1 MPWIYPGGRAVWVE
15 DGAKANVEAPRPQ
28 NNAQG
33 SSPAAVA
40 AAASQPFQINLG
52 NLATYRPDQ
61 VVGPVGPAVANDPT
75 PGGPPAPAVD
85 PNKALIDALNA
96 QVSAAQ
102 AAAAEEARKR
112 RANVFDTVSSVL
124 KQYGID
130 SDGTGLSALVR
141 QWAQDDKSA
150 DWIKINLR
158 DTTQYK
164 SRFPAMQEL
173 IARGQAIDE
182 MTYIAQE
189 KTYRAVLQANDL
201 PEGFYD
207 GPEDYARFIA
217 NDVSAKE
224 LSDRV
229 VTAKTFLD
237 ANTDPAYKNALQTYF
252 GISEGG
258 MLAYVLDGDRAQAT
272 LQKQLKAAQF
282 GGAAG
287 MAGFELDASQ
297 AERYGATLGS
307 QYDSFGSDARLSL
320 QSTLS
325 ELGSQAR
332 NDERIAGIDRANEF
346 AKTDVLDAALMG
358 DGEKK
363 LASQARNKR
372 EAGRFSGRSAITEG
386 TLSRQR
392 GI

>member
-1 MPWIYPGGRAVWVE
+1 MSMGAGQYGTMDFSSNVFADLNLWGLTQADFPGVDLAAAERDALRQMGVTPPTATPPPGG
-15 DGAKANVEAPRPQ
+15 
-28 NNAQG
+28 
-33 SSPAAVA
+33 
-40 AAASQPFQINLG
+40 
-52 NLATYRPDQ
+52 
-61 VVGPVGPAVANDPT
+61 GPAP
-75 PGGPPAPAVD
+75 VD
-85 PNKALIDALNA
+85 PNQALIDAMRA
-96 QVSAAQ
+96 QTAAAQ

-112 RANVFDTVSSVL
+112 RTNVFETVSAVL

-130 SDGTGLSALVR
+130 ADGTGLAALVR
-141 QWAQDDKSA
+141 TWSQEDKSA
-150 DWIKINLR
+150 DWIRINLR
-158 DTTQYK
+158 DTSQYK
-164 SRFPAMQEL
+164 ARFPAMTEL
-173 IARGQAIDE
+173 MARGQAIDE

-189 KTYRAVLQANDL
+189 KSYRAVLQANDL
-201 PEGFYD
+201 PAGFYD

-258 MLAYVLDGDRAQAT
+258 MLAYVLDGDRAQT
-272 LQKQLKAAQF
+272 SLQKQLKAAQF

-287 MAGFELDASQ
+287 MAGFDLDASQ

-325 ELGSQAR
+325 ELGTQAR
-332 NDERIAGIDRANEF
+332 NDERIAGIDQANEF

-363 LASQARNKR
+363 LASQARNRR

>member
-1 MPWIYPGGRAVWVE
+1 MSLDFNIMPDMSGFNFYGMTQADFPGVNLAAAERDAVRQV
-15 DGAKANVEAPRPQ
+15 G
-28 NNAQG
+28 G
-33 SSPAAVA
+33 TPAAPA
-40 AAASQPFQINLG
+40 AN
-52 NLATYRPDQ
+52 
-61 VVGPVGPAVANDPT
+61 
-75 PGGPPAPAVD
+75 
-85 PNKALIDALNA
+85 PNQALIDALNA
-96 QVSAAQ
+96 QRIAAENAAQ
-102 AAAAEEARKR
+102 AARDAAADEARR
-112 RANVFDTVSSVL
+112 RRTNVFETVAGVL

-130 SDGTGLSALVR
+130 ADGTGLSALVQ
-141 QWAQDDKSA
+141 QWAQEDKSA
-150 DWIKINLR
+150 DWIRINLR

-164 SRFPAMQEL
+164 ARFPAMQEL
-173 IARGQAIDE
+173 IARGQGIDE

-189 KTYRAVLQANDL
+189 KSYRAVLKANDL

-258 MLAYVLDGDRAQAT
+258 MLAYVLDGDRAQSA
-272 LQKQLKAAQF
+272 LQKQMKAAQF
-282 GGAAG
+282 GGAAN
-287 MAGFELDASQ
+287 MAGFDLDASQ

-325 ELGSQAR
+325 ELGTQAG
-332 NDERIAGIDRANEF
+332 NDARLAGIDQANEF

>member
-1 MPWIYPGGRAVWVE
+1 MA
-15 DGAKANVEAPRPQ
+15 AAN
-28 NNAQG
+28 
-33 SSPAAVA
+33 A
-40 AAASQPFQINLG
+40 AAA
-52 NLATYRPDQ
+52 
-61 VVGPVGPAVANDPT
+61 
-75 PGGPPAPAVD
+75 
-85 PNKALIDALNA
+85 
-96 QVSAAQ
+96 AARE
-102 AAAAEEARKR
+102 AAAEEARKR
-112 RANVFDTVSSVL
+112 RANVFDTVAGVL

-130 SDGTGLSALVR
+130 ADGTGLAALVR
-141 QWAQDDKSA
+141 QWSQDDKSA

-158 DTTQYK
+158 DTSQYK
-164 SRFPAMQEL
+164 ARFPAMQEL

-189 KTYRAVLQANDL
+189 KSYRAVLQANDL

-258 MLAYVLDGDRAQAT
+258 MLAYVLDGDRAQT
-272 LQKQLKAAQF
+272 SLQKQLKAAQF
-282 GGAAG
+282 GGAASL
-287 MAGFELDASQ
+287 AGIELDASQ

-307 QYDSFGSDARLSL
+307 QYDSFGAEARLSL
-320 QSTLS
+320 QSTLGQ
-325 ELGSQAR
+325 LGTQAA
-332 NDERIAGIDRANEF
+332 NDERLASIDQNGEF

-358 DGEKK
+358 DGTKQ
-363 LASQARNKR
+363 LASQSRNKR
-372 EAGRFSGRSAITEG
+372 EANRFSGRSAVTQG